1 MTNQPTDEGMTMI
14 KQATQLFDAITAGPL
29 WLLVAGVAF
38 CLSFFL
44 TWLKAFPNSAVAPT
58 VVLVSTLLYGLFGD
72 PKVYGA
78 QQRYPTGMLI
88 CTGFILGTAV
98 WGGHRIMLLILKRKI
113 EALFPGFALDDK
125 QPQTKKDDIN
135 ANDSK

>member
-1 MTNQPTDEGMTMI
+1 MTNNATEGLTMI
-14 KQATQLFDAITAGPL
+14 KQATDLFDAITAGPL
-29 WLLVAGVAF
+29 WLMVAAVAF

-44 TWLKAFPNSAVAPT
+44 TWLRAFPNAAVAPT

-98 WGGHRIMLLILKRKI
+98 WGGHRIMLVILKRKI
-113 EALFPGFALDDK
+113 EALFPGFMLDDRNN
-125 QPQTKKDDIN
+125 QPKKEEKNEPADP
-135 ANDSK
+135 K